1 MGRRMRARDLP
12 AEARTALDR
21 MLREDRWTLTEIRAA
36 LTAQYGED
44 ADIGETSIWRYQQ
57 LVKSSIERVRAT
69 REAARMLVGEL
80 VEDGTDTP
88 RALTELVQSLI
99 HQAALAAHTG
109 ETVTPEQAQKLA
121 AALKSVT
128 EAYGAVVRTSERIE
142 AAARRKLLEEQA
154 RALAAMPVKPGVT
167 ESTMTE
173 IRRVLGIE

>member
-12 AEARTALDR
+12 AEARAALDR
-21 MLREDRWTLTEIRAA
+21 MLREDRWTLTEIREA

-57 LVKSSIERVRAT
+57 LVKTSTERVRAT
-69 REAARMLVGEL
+69 REAARLLVGEL

-109 ETVTPEQAQKLA
+109 ETVTPEQAQRLA
-121 AALKSVT
+121 SALKSVT
-128 EAYGAVVRTSERIE
+128 EAYGSVVRTSERIE

-154 RALAAMPVKPGVT
+154 KALAAMPVKAGVT
-167 ESTMTE
+167 EATKAE
-173 IRRVLGIE
+173 IRRALGIE